1 VAIAAA
7 VLFGASTPVA
17 KILLSGVDAVLLAGL
32 LYLGSGLGLSFWWL
46 LLKGLRVRS
55 KKEAALRL
63 ADLPWLAAAI
73 LAGGVFAPI
82 LLMVGLN
89 STSASA
95 TSLLLSLEGVFTAAL
110 AWLMFK
116 EHFDRRIVH
125 GMISIT
131 AGCAVLSLSTKEP
144 LLASRGSIVVIAACI
159 LWGIDNNLTRK
170 ISAGDPVEI
179 AAAKGLIAGI
189 VNIGVALMSGTSIPG
204 VFTLLGSGLL
214 GVLGYGVSLIC
225 FVLSLRRLGSAR
237 TAAYF
242 STAPFIG
249 AFIGILVLGEGI
261 TVELLAGAV
270 LMAVGVWLHIT
281 EHHHHEHGHAPF
293 QHNHRHT
300 HDEHHQH
307 HDEDQLQ
314 PYGAHC
320 HLHDHSRMLHSH
332 PHFPDIHHRHG
343 HSRDDAESE

>member
-1 VAIAAA
+1 
-7 VLFGASTPVA
+7 
-17 KILLSGVDAVLLAGL
+17 
-32 LYLGSGLGLSFWWL
+32 
-46 LLKGLRVRS
+46 
-55 KKEAALRL
+55 
-63 ADLPWLAAAI
+63 
-73 LAGGVFAPI
+73 
-82 LLMVGLN
+82 
-89 STSASA
+89 
-95 TSLLLSLEGVFTAAL
+95 
-110 AWLMFK
+110 MFK